1 MLTVR
6 TTRARIIRLRNDYKE
21 LMARVDKH
29 LQEHFANM
37 QDEPDEP
44 ASLTQ
49 PSVLPDT
56 EIESLDAPFAKVN
69 TVATGSPAE
78 AAGLRP
84 GDEIRNFGPA
94 NRDNH
99 DNLRKVME
107 CVLAN
112 EDVCYHDASTLGAKL
127 TRLQRNIFIRISRST
142 TSVTQR
148 EELRLTLT
156 PRKDWGG
163 RGMLGCHILPI

>member
-49 PSVLPDT
+49 PSALPDT

-99 DNLRKVME
+99 DNLKKVME

-112 EDVCYHDASTLGAKL
+112 EDVCYHDARTLGAKL
-127 TRLQRNIFIRISRST
+127 TRL
-142 TSVTQR
+142 
-148 EELRLTLT
+148 
-156 PRKDWGG
+156 
-163 RGMLGCHILPI
+163 